1 MSLSNY
7 QSINI
12 SSTLLFL
19 MGLFSTFQIIEIKG
33 ISVFTWLLFVFVAY
47 TLFTTKKIKYGKNL
61 WYIIGYII
69 LITIS
74 EFMIFTINLDNSV
87 LWVATSIKK
96 YLIQLVIVIA
106 FFLIRSKPDE
116 RVNTFIKGLHYSCLI
131 ELIWCYLQLIFNAL
145 WGVSINSLIW
155 EAGQS
160 NLLGYQVITR
170 LNVNAGILSPSL
182 IFLFLYDKRYII
194 KLLSISVFFISGSST
209 MLICG
214 AILAC
219 CYVAC
224 SNRKKMVSKKK
235 IYRIIAT
242 LFVSLVTI
250 VLLLMVNGDIFDRL
264 FNMVN
269 HVLKRLL
276 DARTGNFTD
285 GSTFTHTRYYTSI
298 FRVISNISIINT
310 IFGFG
315 IGCAGVPFVQIFNQY
330 ADLVYVPES
339 DVITYLYD
347 LGIIGVTFM
356 YIFFTKIMIIG
367 KKVDCNYFTFMFA
380 ILIAGFFYGM
390 QLNWVLLLEWIF
402 MDYIDKGKSVFQ
414 IGEKDICI
422 NTI

>member
-7 QSINI
+7 QSKNI
-12 SSTLLFL
+12 SSILLFL

-47 TLFTTKKIKYGKNL
+47 TLFTEKKFKYGKSL
-61 WYIIGYII
+61 WYVNGY
-69 LITIS
+69 LLLLTIS
-74 EFMIFTINLDNSV
+74 EFMIFTINLDNSN
-87 LWVATSIKK
+87 LWVAASLKK
-96 YLIQLVIVIA
+96 YLIQLVLVLA
-106 FFLIRSKPDE
+106 FFLIRSKSDE
-116 RVNTFIKGLHYSCLI
+116 RVDAFIKGLHYSCLI

-155 EAGQS
+155 ETGQS
-160 NLLGYQVITR
+160 NLLGYQVITG
-170 LNVNAGILSPSL
+170 LNSNAGILSPTF
-182 IFLFLYDKRYII
+182 IFLFLYDRRIII

-214 AILAC
+214 VILAC

-235 IYRIIAT
+235 IYRIIAIF
-242 LFVSLVTI
+242 FVSFVAI
-250 VLLLMVNGDIFDRL
+250 ALLLMVNRDIFDRL

-269 HVLKRLL
+269 HLLKRLS
-276 DARTGNFTD
+276 DASTGNFTD
-285 GSTFTHTRYYTSI
+285 GSTFTHTRYYTSV

-347 LGIIGVTFM
+347 LGIIGVAFM
-356 YIFFTKIMIIG
+356 YMFFIRIMIIG
-367 KKVDCNYFTFMFA
+367 KKVDCNYFTFMFT
-380 ILIAGFFYGM
+380 ILISGIFYGI